1 MNKMKTLKV
10 VFKKDVFQS
19 GSDFFFFFDVTLL
32 PEIFRWNNRDQ
43 KSRAPFTFHPDFSET
58 FCKQYP
64 NKFQV

>member
-19 GSDFFFFFDVTLL
+19 GSDFFFDVTLL
-32 PEIFRWNNRDQ
+32 PEIFRRNNRDQ
-43 KSRAPFTFHPDFSET
+43 KLRAPFNFHPDFSET

-64 NKFQV
+64 NKFQL

>member
-10 VFKKDVFQS
+10 VFTKDVFQS
-19 GSDFFFFFDVTLL
+19 GSDFFFDVTLL
-32 PEIFRWNNRDQ
+32 PEIFRRNNRDQ
-43 KSRAPFTFHPDFSET
+43 KSRARFTFHPDFSET